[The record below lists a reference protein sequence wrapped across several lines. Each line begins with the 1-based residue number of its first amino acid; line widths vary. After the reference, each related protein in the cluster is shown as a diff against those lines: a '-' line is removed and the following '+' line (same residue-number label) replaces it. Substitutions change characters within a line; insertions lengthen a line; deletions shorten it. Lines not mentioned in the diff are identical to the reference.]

1 MYALDARRILL
12 LKYMDKMPISQ
23 SVILLAELFDSS
35 GNGKKGAIG
44 NKFKNRNRMEI
55 VANLLSIA
63 KNGALKTHLMYRANL
78 SYLMVTE
85 YLDFLSRSGLIR
97 ETLDSEGTNRL
108 YQTTGKGLK
117 YLDVYESLQAI
128 IGLDVPRAQS
138 KADIF
143 A

>member
-1 MYALDARRILL
+1 M
-12 LKYMDKMPISQ
+12 
-23 SVILLAELFDSS
+23 AEQFDSR
-35 GNGKKGAIG
+35 NGQKGAVP

-63 KNGALKTHLMYRANL
+63 KSGALKTHLMYRANL

-97 ETLDSEGTNRL
+97 ETLDSEGTSRL
-108 YQTTGKGLK
+108 YQTTEKGLK

-128 IGLDVPRAQS
+128 IGLDVPKVQS